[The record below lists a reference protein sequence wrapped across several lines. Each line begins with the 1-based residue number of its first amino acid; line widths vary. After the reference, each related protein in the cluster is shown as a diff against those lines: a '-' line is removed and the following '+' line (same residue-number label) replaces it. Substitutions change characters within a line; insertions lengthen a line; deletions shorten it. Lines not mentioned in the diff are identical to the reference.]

1 MLLFPTL
8 SFGAFFSSLERQIF
22 FCALS
27 CFALLFFPL
36 AIFATPPPPI
46 TQAQQILS
54 LTEEEAQQ
62 HLPIQIQGV
71 VTAAD
76 PSWNGQ
82 FFIQDSSAGVF
93 VDSRVQPIPTPGTLV
108 QVTGV
113 TEPGAFA
120 PIVGR
125 PRWKAMG
132 SSPLPPAKSVS
143 IEQLVTGSEDGQR
156 VLVQGWVHSARKEAD
171 QWILALVE
179 GSSRVDL
186 MLPRN
191 FEPPLS
197 KFLGAKISTAGVPT
211 PKRMNYNL
219 RRLVSVQLWLSSSN
233 DLRLIQPATPD
244 PRGSPPTQIR
254 SITQYSIDNSPGR
267 RFLIKGIV
275 TFHSGDTLYL
285 SDATGGLEVR
295 LAEEIAPKI
304 GDEIEVVGFPIVERG
319 LPILVD
325 AIFSPT
331 GNQGK
336 VVPKSIQSVQQ
347 LRDGYLHGDLTRI
360 EGQLVNILE
369 KPSVLN
375 PSFTTLTLA
384 VKTSEGVVTAEFTQI
399 YPEKRADLF
408 EIGSQI
414 AVQGICYTQTDHEGS
429 FQGFFLLVPSL
440 EDVTLLRS
448 ASPFTARRLAIALA
462 VALLVLLG
470 VSLWGRHLLTKN
482 LGLQGDIRERNAVL
496 NERARLAADLHDTLE
511 QSLVGLSLQC
521 KTALALIPPGG
532 ERAKHHLEVAKEGIT
547 QTHAELR
554 RSIWDL
560 TPQALESFDLI
571 EAMTRALQQSADSAG
586 LDFQANVQGDLPPL
600 EAFLKQ
606 NLLRIVQ
613 EAGTN
618 AVKHASAS
626 QLGLQMI
633 LSPEKII
640 LSVTDD
646 GVGMSEAARQPDPH
660 HGFGIR
666 GMQERAKRISAVLQI
681 EKGVPRGT
689 IVRIT
694 LAISPELSP
703 EISSTS

>member
-1 MLLFPTL
+1 LEKQK
-8 SFGAFFSSLERQIF
+8 FFS
-22 FCALS
+22 ALS
-27 CFALLFFPL
+27 CLASLFFPL
-36 AIFATPPPPI
+36 VISAAPLLPI
-46 TQAQQILS
+46 TQAQQILTLS
-54 LTEEEAQQ
+54 ENQSQQ

-108 QVTGV
+108 RVTGV

-156 VLVQGWVHSARKEAD
+156 VQVQGWVHSARKEAN

-244 PRGSPPTQIR
+244 PRSSPPTPIR

-275 TFHSGDTLYL
+275 TFHSRDTLYL

-440 EDVTLLRS
+440 KQITLLRA
-448 ASPFTARRLAIALA
+448 ASPFTARRLAIALGI
-462 VALLVLLG
+462 ALLILIG
-470 VSLWGRHLLTKN
+470 VALWGRYLLTKN
-482 LGLQGDIRERNAVL
+482 LGLQSDIRERNAVL
-496 NERARLAADLHDTLE
+496 DERSRLAADLHDTLE
-511 QSLVGLSLQC
+511 QSLVALSFQM
-521 KTALALIPPGG
+521 KTALALIPQGV
-532 ERAKHHLEVAKEGIT
+532 ERARHHLEVAKDGIT

-554 RSIWDL
+554 RSIWNL
-560 TPQALESFDLI
+560 TPL
-571 EAMTRALQQSADSAG
+571 ALQGFNLSEAIIRNLQQTADSAG
-586 LDFQANVQGDLPPL
+586 LDFHSEVKGDLPDL
-600 EAFLKQ
+600 EPSVKQ
-606 NLLRIVQ
+606 NLLRITQ

-618 AVKHASAS
+618 AIKHASATRLELRIHADAKS
-626 QLGLQMI
+626 IVFCVVDDGTGLQKTS
-633 LSPEKII
+633 LQA
-640 LSVTDD
+640 DW
-646 GVGMSEAARQPDPH
+646 Q

-666 GMQERAKRISAVLQI
+666 GMQERANRIGGILQI
-681 EKGVPRGT
+681 EKNSPQGTVVRVIVP
-689 IVRIT
+689 IF
-694 LAISPELSP
+694 
-703 EISSTS
+703 

>member
-1 MLLFPTL
+1 M
-8 SFGAFFSSLERQIF
+8 
-22 FCALS
+22 
-27 CFALLFFPL
+27 ALLFFPL

-54 LTEEEAQQ
+54 LKEEQAQL

-108 QVTGV
+108 RVTGV

-219 RRLVSVQLWLSSSN
+219 RRLVSVQLWLSSSD
-233 DLRLIQPATPD
+233 DLRLIQPASPD
-244 PRGSPPTQIR
+244 PRGSPPTPIR

-440 EDVTLLRS
+440 EDVTLLRY
-448 ASPFTARRLAIALA
+448 
-462 VALLVLLG
+462 
-470 VSLWGRHLLTKN
+470 LLTKN

-646 GVGMSEAARQPDPH
+646 GVGMSEAARQPDPQ